1 MENITLKYKNLIG
14 FDCSISNTAVLPKTQ
29 LSQVLLNINSNNTDN
44 LYNWITSNNKYFL
57 KSSLLDWLKE
67 YYPITASNNNFSG
80 NYADLEGIPNFHK
93 VAYSGNYN
101 DLINKPSL
109 TIPAS
114 LKNPYPL
121 TILKNSTFLCT
132 YDGSNAVS
140 CNLSV
145 PTKTSELI
153 KDDIYTKEE
162 AASKEDLNAITTKL
176 KDTNTWRP
184 IKVGGYEILS
194 GDTDSRSLDF
204 RAGANITL
212 LNNNG
217 VITISSN
224 SSGGSG
230 GGDANVT
237 IGEGLDTD
245 ESGNIIH
252 YTPTK
257 ETVENST
264 TIGPSSNAKI
274 SNGDAF
280 QIPSLSI
287 DEFGHIYNGTTVFY
301 TIEIPTASEGSDG
314 LMSKEVYKSVT
325 RTVLH
330 TTASIEVDVK
340 RYSHVLITGDKG
352 NVELAF
358 TNIEDKYTNIHVYKQ
373 GKGAVII
380 DSATYSTVGDS
391 SQISELSLNVYL
403 YKNSPII
410 VEVIK
415 GTRPTQ

>member
-29 LSQVLLNINSNNTDN
+29 LSQVLLNINSNNADN

-109 TIPAS
+109 TIPAA

-121 TILKNSTFLCT
+121 TILKNNTFICT

-140 CNLSV
+140 CNLSI
-145 PTKTSELI
+145 PTKTSDLN
-153 KDDIYTKEE
+153 KDDVYTKEE

-184 IKVGGYEILS
+184 IKVGGYEIL
-194 GDTDSRSLDF
+194 GAADSRSLDF

-217 VITISSN
+217 VITISST

-230 GGDANVT
+230 GGDANIT
-237 IGEGLDTD
+237 IGKGLVKEND
-245 ESGNIIH
+245 IVMH

-274 SNGDAF
+274 SNGDEF

-301 TIEIPTASEGSDG
+301 TIDIPTASEEGNG
-314 LMSKEVYKSVT
+314 LMSKEVFKSAT

-330 TTASIEVDVK
+330 TTASTKVDVK
-340 RYSHVLITGDKG
+340 RYSHVLITGDSD
-352 NVELAF
+352 NVVLTFEEN
-358 TNIEDKYTNIHVYKQ
+358 TENNYTNIHVYKK
-373 GKGAVII
+373 GKGSVTIG
-380 DSATYSTVGDS
+380 DTTYSTGDQS
-391 SQISELSLNVYL
+391 GASELSLNVYC
-403 YKNSPII
+403 NTSSII